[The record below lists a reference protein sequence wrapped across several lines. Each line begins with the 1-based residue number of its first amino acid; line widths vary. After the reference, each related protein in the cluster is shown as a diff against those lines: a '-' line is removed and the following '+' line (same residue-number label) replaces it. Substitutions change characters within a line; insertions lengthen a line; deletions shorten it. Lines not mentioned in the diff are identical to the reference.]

1 MDKDLDEDLDEDSGE
16 DLDKEDLEGEV
27 VKYTVLDD

>member
-1 MDKDLDEDLDEDSGE
+1 LDEDSGE
-16 DLDKEDLEGEV
+16 DLDKEDPEGEA